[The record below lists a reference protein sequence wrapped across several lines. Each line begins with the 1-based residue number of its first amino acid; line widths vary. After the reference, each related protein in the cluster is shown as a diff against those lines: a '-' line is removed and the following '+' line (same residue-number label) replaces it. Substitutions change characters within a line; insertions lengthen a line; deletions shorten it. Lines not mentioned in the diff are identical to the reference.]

1 MRLLLESRGDEVS
14 LLPALK
20 RGGEGSIHPIAG
32 EPGLVAKVFAG
43 PSTERAEKL
52 RAMLDNPPVV
62 AGGAP
67 VLLAWPVD
75 RLLNGRREC
84 VGYVMPYVKDKEPL
98 FTFSHPGTRPR
109 WADYPFLL
117 RVAKNVAA
125 AVSAFHRHG
134 SVLGD
139 LNEFNFLVGP
149 DASVA
154 VVDTDSAQMRTRRG
168 VLRCQVGKPDFTPPE
183 LLLGGRSFGDIDRD
197 THHDAFGLG
206 VLIFLL
212 LMDGNHPF
220 AARYEGTGGRQTLT
234 ERIARGLWP
243 YSARPAG
250 PYRPRRDA
258 PPLESLSPGL
268 RSLVRDCFE
277 GGHANPAS
285 RPGADDWWKA
295 LTEAEDEWNTWP
307 ARLRHFYY
315 RVLTRPAVGRGL
327 LTALDRLRP
336 AAAGVP
342 RKVWLSVGCGVGLL
356 LLLLALFSGSGSPNP
371 KSPRGSGEV
380 KGEETPRLWRDVQT
394 QKLE

>member
-1 MRLLLESRGDEVS
+1 M
-14 LLPALK
+14 
-20 RGGEGSIHPIAG
+20 
-32 EPGLVAKVFAG
+32 
-43 PSTERAEKL
+43 
-52 RAMLDNPPVV
+52 V

-75 RLLNGRREC
+75 RLLDGRGEC

-134 SVLGD
+134 YVLGD

-154 VVDTDSAQMRTRRG
+154 VVDTDSAQVRTKRG
-168 VLRCQVGKPDFTPPE
+168 VLRCQVGKDGFTPPE
-183 LLLGGRSFGDIDRD
+183 LIRPGASYGDIDRHP
-197 THHDAFGLG
+197 HHDAFGLA
-206 VLIFLL
+206 VLIFQL

-234 ERIARGLWP
+234 ERIVQGHWP
-243 YSARPAG
+243 HGKNRNTN
-250 PYRPRRDA
+250 YRPRRDA
-258 PPLESLSPGL
+258 PSLESLAPGL

-277 GGHANPAS
+277 GGHSNPAC

-307 ARLRHFYY
+307 ARVRHFYY

-336 AAAGVP
+336 AAARVP
-342 RKVWLSVGCGVGLL
+342 RKVWVSVGCGVGLL
-356 LLLLALFSGSGSPNP
+356 LLLLALFGGPGSPNP

-380 KGEETPRLWRDVQT
+380 INGEETPRLWRDVQS
-394 QKLE
+394 QGQ